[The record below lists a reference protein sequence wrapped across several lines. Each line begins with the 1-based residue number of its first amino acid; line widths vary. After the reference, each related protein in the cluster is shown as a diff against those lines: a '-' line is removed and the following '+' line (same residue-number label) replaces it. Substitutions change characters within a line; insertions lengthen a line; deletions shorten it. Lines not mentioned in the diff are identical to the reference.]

1 MYQALTL
8 FYERFFV
15 FGERCFYA
23 TVISVWIST
32 AIRVSTGGFFS
43 LSAITRAGAWRS
55 L

>member
-8 FYERFFV
+8 FYEWFFI

-23 TVISVWIST
+23 IVISVWIST

-43 LSAITRAGAWRS
+43 LSAVTCAGARRS